1 MNKVLPGELFVI
13 SAPSGTGKTTLV
25 RSLFT
30 PGSAIAARLRFS
42 VSHTTRAIR
51 PGEVEGRDYIFVD
64 VPTFK
69 DLIDRD
75 HFLEWADVFGKF
87 YGTSRALVESRLLA
101 GHDVLLDIDVQGA
114 LQVKA
119 RKPEACLIFILP
131 PSYSE
136 LERRLRG
143 RASDDPAAVERRLE
157 TAARE
162 VQEINAYDYVILND
176 HLPSAAQALAAVLL
190 ARRHRIDRQKSEIER
205 VLASFAACRPAQ
217 S

>member
-1 MNKVLPGELFVI
+1 MTSVLPGELFVI

-30 PGSAIAARLRFS
+30 PGSPIAARLRFS
-42 VSHTTRAIR
+42 VSHTTRTIR
-51 PGEVEGRDYIFVD
+51 QGDVEGRDYFFVD

-69 DLIDRD
+69 DLIAQDY
-75 HFLEWADVFGKF
+75 FLEWADVFGRF
-87 YGTSRALVESRLLA
+87 YGSSRAVVESQLSA
-101 GHDVLLDIDVQGA
+101 GDDVLLDIDVQGA

-131 PSYSE
+131 PSFSE

-143 RASDDPAAVERRLE
+143 RASDDPASVERRLE

-162 VQEINAYDYVILND
+162 VQEIGAYDYVILND
-176 HLPSAAQALAAVLL
+176 HLPTAAQALAAVLL
-190 ARRHRIDRQKSEIER
+190 ARRHRIDRQKSDIER
-205 VLASFAACRPAQ
+205 VLASFATRRPAQ